1 MFAKSLKQQDT
12 SILLGFLV
20 LVTFCV
26 GHACINV
33 QNSFWKEPVIL
44 WIATVITTG

>member
-1 MFAKSLKQQDT
+1 MIDLPTVRQRPEAT
-12 SILLGFLV
+12 GLV
-20 LVTFCV
+20 DLPWIPGM

-44 WIATVITTG
+44 WIAVF